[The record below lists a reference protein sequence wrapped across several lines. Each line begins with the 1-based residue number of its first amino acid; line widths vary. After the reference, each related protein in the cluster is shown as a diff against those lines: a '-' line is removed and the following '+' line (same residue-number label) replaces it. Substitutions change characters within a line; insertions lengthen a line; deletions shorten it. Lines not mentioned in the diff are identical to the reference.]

1 MLLTIATRICDTDI
15 LVIELTGRITLGRE
29 STHIEDTVVKA
40 IAEGARKIVLD
51 LSGVRYIDSSGLGI
65 IALCFGKMSKAG
77 GRFILTGATGVVLEV
92 LQMTHLDS
100 VIPFS
105 RSVDEACAAMVPD
118 APATKETQETRP

>member
-1 MLLTIATRICDTDI
+1 MLLTIATRACESGIM
-15 LVIELTGRITLGRE
+15 VVELTGRVTLGRE

-65 IALCFGKMSKAG
+65 IALCFGKMSKTG
-77 GRFILTGATGVVLEV
+77 GRLFVAGATGVVLEV

-100 VIPFS
+100 VIPCS
-105 RSVDEACAAMVPD
+105 PSVDEACAAME
-118 APATKETQETRP
+118 KEP

>member
-1 MLLTIATRICDTDI
+1 MLLTIATRACEPEI
-15 LVIELTGRITLGRE
+15 LVVELTGRVTLGRE

-77 GRFILTGATGVVLEV
+77 GRFIVAGATGVVLEV

-100 VIPFS
+100 VIPVS
-105 RSVDEACAAMVPD
+105 PSATEACAAMQ
-118 APATKETQETRP
+118 AAKETPETRP